1 MGNTYT
7 APSFERETSEVQAFP
22 NYWAEKASNLIDEH
36 YAEIQGAEDVCIV
49 LGISPSY
56 LRQIF
61 NDGFRMSAKTY
72 ITSVK
77 IENAK
82 ALLGRRSVSVREVAK
97 IVGYRQTVTFEKA
110 IKKLVGVPPSKYR
123 GGG

>member
-1 MGNTYT
+1 MQV
-7 APSFERETSEVQAFP
+7 SP
-22 NYWAEKASNLIDEH
+22 NYWAEKARKLIDEN

-61 NDGFRMSAKTY
+61 NDGFSMSVKTY
-72 ITSVK
+72 VTSVK

-110 IKKLVGVPPSKYR
+110 FKKLVGVPPSKSR
-123 GGG
+123 GG